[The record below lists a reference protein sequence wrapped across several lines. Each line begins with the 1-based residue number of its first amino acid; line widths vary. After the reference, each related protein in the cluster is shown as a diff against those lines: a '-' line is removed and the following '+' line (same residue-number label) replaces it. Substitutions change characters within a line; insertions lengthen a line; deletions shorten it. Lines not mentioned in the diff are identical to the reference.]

1 MRRIDGLMLGALKV
15 GGWMTA
21 AEMEGG
27 RPATEAS
34 AQCRGYAKPLEHS
47 GRMFDAC
54 MISKGYVAE
63 YSTVAGQVKVR
74 SANLPPQPPEQV
86 AKDLKGC
93 NDAVVGMGYEGRA
106 QFVACIAP
114 RGYRATSGD

>member
-1 MRRIDGLMLGALKV
+1 MRHAGAMVLGTLMLG
-15 GGWMTA
+15 GCMTA

-27 RPATEAS
+27 RSATEART
-34 AQCRGYAKPLEHS
+34 QCRAYAKPLEHS
-47 GRMFDAC
+47 GRLFDAC

-74 SANLPPQPPEQV
+74 SAKQPPQPPEQV

-93 NDAVVGMGYEGRA
+93 NDSVVGLGYEGRA
-106 QFVACIAP
+106 QFVGCIAP
-114 RGYRATSGD
+114 LGYTAASGD

>member
-1 MRRIDGLMLGALKV
+1 MRRTGEMMLVTLMLGAYT
-15 GGWMTA
+15 TA
-21 AEMEGG
+21 AEMEGA
-27 RPATEAS
+27 RPATEAR
-34 AQCRGYAKPLEHS
+34 AQCRVYAKPLEHP

-54 MISKGYVAE
+54 MISKGHVAD

-74 SANLPPQPPEQV
+74 SAKLPAQPPEQI

-93 NDAVVGMGYEGRA
+93 NDAVVGMGYEGRG

-114 RGYRATSGD
+114 RGYTATSGD